1 MSGKLKLNCIQN
13 IHVWGAGQEGWK
25 YTQCTC
31 RSKCPVVSSMFP
43 HSCIQCTCKLYY
55 FWYIYMQYIFY
66 ILYMCRVTKSLQV
79 FLMSGR
85 NCIMLLEFMLDF
97 LLKVNYTT
105 LHKFIIITIT
115 TNQYFWYLNIYL
127 HVHVP

>member
-1 MSGKLKLNCIQN
+1 
-13 IHVWGAGQEGWK
+13 
-25 YTQCTC
+25 
-31 RSKCPVVSSMFP
+31 
-43 HSCIQCTCKLYY
+43 
-55 FWYIYMQYIFY
+55 
-66 ILYMCRVTKSLQV
+66 MCRVTKSLQV

-115 TNQYFWYLNIYL
+115 TNQYF
-127 HVHVP
+127 